1 MEIKRFDVGKGRDLL
16 EWLIS
21 LDDPESLDYPHRD
34 TVTLDQIIREAK
46 ACFTEFPW
54 NEESR

>member
-1 MEIKRFDVGKGRDLL
+1 MEIKRFDVGKGRTLL

-21 LDDPESLDYPHRD
+21 LDDPEGPGFEARR
-34 TVTLDQIIREAK
+34 TVTLNQIITKAK
-46 ACFTEFPW
+46 DCFTEFPW